1 MSDEKDKENY
11 PHFLKGLGGVFVL
24 ILGITMVLIWWADV
38 VSLFKGFLGMAVAL
52 AGMLVLYSLK
62 K

>member
-11 PHFLKGLGGVFVL
+11 PRFLKGLGGIFLLV
-24 ILGITMVLIWWADV
+24 LGITMVLIWWADV
-38 VSLFKGFLGMAVAL
+38 VSLFKGFLGMAMAL
-52 AGMLVLYSLK
+52 AGLLVLYSLK